1 VGPVRTLREAL
12 QEGIDAAAWTT
23 ALRSAAAELDALHA
37 AGAVH
42 GDLTPDT
49 VLVAPDGTAR
59 LAAARHDG
67 RASAEDD
74 TIVAARE
81 DVLAATAPEV
91 LRGHA
96 PGPAADRYA
105 LAVVLFGCAVGEP
118 PFRTL
123 EAAIDHA
130 LGAREP
136 RASALRPSLPC
147 EVDGVLAAALAREPA
162 RRPATA
168 VALVD
173 AFRDA
178 LGASA
183 VRRRRFAAPRRLL
196 RTGR

>member
-42 GDLTPDT
+42 GDVAAET

-59 LAAARHDG
+59 LATARHDG

-74 TIVAARE
+74 TLVAARE
-81 DVLAATAPEV
+81 DVLAATAPEM

-105 LAVVLFGCAVGEP
+105 LAVVLFCCAVGEP

-130 LGAREP
+130 LGARAP

-147 EVDGVLAAALAREPA
+147 EVDGVLTAGLAREPA
-162 RRPATA
+162 HRPATA
-168 VALVD
+168 VDLVD

-183 VRRRRFAAPRRLL
+183 VRRSRFAPARRLL